1 MLKNMKKL
9 FLILISFL
17 PALMFAASF
26 SPYLGDEDWGGQGA
40 GSDFLQNF
48 IDPDT
53 GEEDDD
59 FHNYIDRQIDGISP
73 DGKDYVCPYCEDNTS
88 GVGNPDYIACL
99 EEIYDAGVL
108 PIKDGSGNVI
118 KYVFP
123 ECKNP
128 KCPIHHVYGYAA
140 DEHGNISEITPPGT
154 VDPMGSDLEKPR
166 LPVGEPFVMLLFAGV
181 YAIVRKRQNAA
192 KA

>member
-1 MLKNMKKL
+1 MKKL
-9 FLILISFL
+9 FLISISFL

-48 IDPDT
+48 VDPDS
-53 GEEDDD
+53 GDEDDE
-59 FHNYIDRQIDGISP
+59 FGAYGERVAEGLYDGGEYFCTYCYDLVEG
-73 DGKDYVCPYCEDNTS
+73 DGEAYL
-88 GVGNPDYIACL
+88 ACL
-99 EEIYDAGVL
+99 DEVYDEGVL
-108 PIKDGSGNVI
+108 PVKDGSGNVV
-118 KYVFP
+118 KYEFP
-123 ECKNP
+123 GCGDP
-128 KCPIHHVYGYAA
+128 SCPIHHVYGYAA
-140 DEHGNISEITPPGT
+140 DGEGNISEAHPVAVGDDI
-154 VDPMGSDLEKPR
+154 EKPR

>member
-1 MLKNMKKL
+1 MKKL
-9 FLILISFL
+9 FLISISFL

-48 IDPDT
+48 VDPDS
-53 GEEDDD
+53 GDEDDE
-59 FHNYIDRQIDGISP
+59 FGAYGERVAEGLYDGGEYFCTYCYDLV
-73 DGKDYVCPYCEDNTS
+73 DGDGEAYL
-88 GVGNPDYIACL
+88 ACL
-99 EEIYDAGVL
+99 DEVYDQGVL
-108 PIKDGSGNVI
+108 PVKDGSGNVVR
-118 KYVFP
+118 YEFP
-123 ECKNP
+123 GCGDP
-128 KCPIHHVYGYAA
+128 SCPIHHVYGYAA
-140 DEHGNISEITPPGT
+140 DGEGNISEIRPPAL
-154 VDPMGSDLEKPR
+154 DEEMQKPR